1 MPLSPN
7 PNTSNYWVD
16 LQDERLWRGATPI
29 ALTPKAFAMLRFFLG
44 HPNRL
49 VTKSAL
55 LEAIWPGITV
65 TESEVKHYVHELRR
79 RLADNPAHP
88 TFIETVHGRGYRFIG
103 EIPVQGGPAVS
114 GPSDVA
120 GLEDSAPAL
129 LVPDPGVDLVGR
141 DRQHAALVE
150 WLQRASRGERVIG
163 FVSGEA
169 GIGKTALVTYFL
181 HRASRMPGVLIGFG
195 QCSEQSGAVEPYMPV
210 LDALEGLCQGPGGR
224 QMSQHLARFAPSW
237 VQQMP
242 AVLADL
248 DLPQGP
254 SPAVDG
260 GAPERMLRELVHALE
275 RPVSEGMLVL
285 VLEDLHW
292 ADPSTLELIA
302 ALARRRR
309 TARLLVIGTSRP
321 EDDHGP
327 DRALF
332 RLEAELAVRDQCSRL
347 HVPALEEGAVAAY
360 VRARLPES
368 SAEIEHAIYRHTEG
382 NPLFMV
388 NMVAHMSAQGL
399 ATATPTM
406 PALVRSA
413 GVIGLGIPEN
423 LRGFIERRLDSLA
436 PEDRR
441 LLEACSV
448 AGSRFS
454 AGTVAAALD
463 RNPVETE
470 EHCDALCRHGR
481 FLQRWAAPER
491 SGASAPRQY
500 EFRHALYQGILY
512 DGVSPERRVNL
523 HRAIGLEMER
533 SVGPN
538 TPDLAAELALHFEQ
552 GRDPLRAARYLKQA
566 ADIALRRCA
575 NTETIQL
582 LTRAIESVRRLPDT
596 PERSQQELA
605 LQVSLGAPIAA
616 TKSWAAPEVDQAYS
630 RARSLCLNIGD
641 APELFPILWGIWAFN
656 VLRARHETAREL
668 SRELIGLARRSR
680 DGGFLV
686 EGHVAMGLTHAWRGE
701 FEPAL
706 RHLDKGLDGYDPLS
720 HRAHSFEYGQDPRM
734 ICLAHKSWVLWWLG
748 YPDQALAASREAIS
762 WAREVSHPHSLTF
775 ATVYAAILHHFRGEY
790 ATVMELTDEARRLS
804 SEHAFGQWSVFANLF
819 RGSALVAQGHIER
832 GITRMERSLSAHRET
847 GSKWGEPFFLTLLAE
862 AYTKGTQQQKRKGPP
877 LLDQALASI
886 DTTEERYYEAEVYRV
901 RGEYWAIDGRYGEA
915 DKCFRRAFHIASRQN
930 ARSWQLRAA
939 TSLANFLSKD
949 DHNDDTRK
957 QLAPVCH
964 WFTEGF
970 ATEDLKK
977 ARALLD
983 DLA

>member
-7 PNTSNYWVD
+7 PNTSEYWID

-29 ALTPKAFAMLRFFLG
+29 ALTPKAFGMLRFFLA

-79 RLADNPAHP
+79 RLADDPAHP
-88 TFIETVHGRGYRFIG
+88 AFIETVHGRGYRFIG
-103 EIPVQGGPAVS
+103 EIPVKGEPMVS
-114 GPSDVA
+114 GPSGVT
-120 GLEDSAPAL
+120 GLEDAAPAL

-141 DRQHAALVE
+141 DREHAVLVE

-163 FVSGEA
+163 LVSGEA
-169 GIGKTALVTYFL
+169 GIGKTALVTFFL

-195 QCSEQSGAVEPYMPV
+195 QCTEQSGAVEPYMPV
-210 LDALEGLCQGPGGR
+210 LDALEGLCRGLAGR
-224 QMSQHLARFAPSW
+224 QISRHLARFAPSW

-242 AVLADL
+242 SVLANL
-248 DLPQGP
+248 DLQRDS
-254 SPAVDG
+254 SPTVEG
-260 GAPERMLRELVHALE
+260 GGPERMLRELVHALE
-275 RPVSEGMLVL
+275 TPVSEGTLVL

-292 ADPSTLELIA
+292 ADPSTLELVA

-309 TARLLVIGTSRP
+309 PARLLVIGTSRP
-321 EDDHGP
+321 EDGRGP
-327 DRALF
+327 DRSLF

-347 HVPALEEGAVAAY
+347 HVPALDEAAVAAY

-388 NMVAHMSAQGL
+388 NMVAHLSAQGL
-399 ATATPTM
+399 TTATPAM

-423 LRGFIERRLDSLA
+423 LRSFIERQLESLA

-441 LLEACSV
+441 LLEACGV
-448 AGSRFS
+448 AGTRFS

-463 RNPVETE
+463 RNPVKTE
-470 EHCDALCRHGR
+470 EHCEALCRYGR
-481 FLQRWAAPER
+481 FLQRGAASER
-491 SGASAPRQY
+491 SGATTPMQY
-500 EFRHALYQGILY
+500 EFRHALYQDILY
-512 DGVSPERRVNL
+512 DGVSPERRAEL

-533 SVGPN
+533 SVGPD
-538 TPDLAAELALHFEQ
+538 TPDLSAELALHFEQ

-575 NTETIQL
+575 NAEAIQL
-582 LTRAIESVRRLPDT
+582 LTRAIEAVQRLPDT
-596 PERSQQELA
+596 PERSRQELA
-605 LQVSLGAPIAA
+605 LQVSLGAPVAA
-616 TKSWAAPEVDQAYS
+616 TKSWAAPEVEQAYG
-630 RARSLCLNIGD
+630 RARSLCSSIGD

-656 VLRARHETAREL
+656 VLRARHNTARKL
-668 SRELIGLARRSR
+668 SQDLVGLARRSQ
-680 DGGFLV
+680 DSGFMV

-706 RHLDKGLDGYDPLS
+706 LHLDKGLEGYDPLR

-748 YPDQALAASREAIS
+748 YPDQALAASRDAIS
-762 WAREVSHPHSLTF
+762 WAREVSHPHSLAF

-790 ATVMELTDEARRLS
+790 GTVLELMDEARRLS
-804 SEHAFGQWSVFANLF
+804 DEHAFGQWSVFANLF
-819 RGSALVAQGHIER
+819 RGRDLVAQGNIRR
-832 GITRMERSLSAHRET
+832 GINRTERSLSAYRET
-847 GSKWGEPFFLTLLAE
+847 GSEWGEPFFLTLLAE
-862 AYTKGTQQQKRKGPP
+862 TYTKGTEKEKRKGPP
-877 LLDQALASI
+877 LLDRALALI
-886 DTTEERYYEAEVYRV
+886 DTTEERFYEAEVHRV
-901 RGEYWAIDGRYGEA
+901 RGEYAVMDGRYEEA
-915 DKCFRRAFHIASRQN
+915 HNCFRRALDIASREN

-939 TSLANFLSKD
+939 TSLTELLRRENQKDDACKTLLPVYEWFSEGWDSKD
-949 DHNDDTRK
+949 LT
-957 QLAPVCH
+957 
-964 WFTEGF
+964 
-970 ATEDLKK
+970 K
-977 ARALLD
+977 AKVLLD
-983 DLA
+983 ELS